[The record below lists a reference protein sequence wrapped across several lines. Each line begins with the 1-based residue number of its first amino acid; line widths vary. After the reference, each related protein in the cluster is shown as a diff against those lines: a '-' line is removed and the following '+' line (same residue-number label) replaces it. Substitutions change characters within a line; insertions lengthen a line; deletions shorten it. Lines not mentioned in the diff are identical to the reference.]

1 MEYSKVGTSAFI
13 ALGLG
18 EVLFFLVPIGIALFW
33 LIKKKE
39 KITTVLV
46 GAAVF
51 FLFVVILEKP
61 IQNVLIFPT
70 QMGLPDHSLSRYI
83 NARPFLWAFLVG
95 LFPGVFEETGRFLA
109 FKTVLKNRKN
119 RETSISYGIGHGCF
133 EVILYLGITYATYI
147 SYAVMINSGTF
158 QIIVDQVAEQAPDQV
173 DLLKT
178 LANQIASLT
187 FADIGLAFIER
198 VFAVLF
204 HIGASILVFYACREK
219 KKVWLYPLA
228 VILHTAMDFVAG
240 LSMTEVFNP
249 TMFELELIV
258 AVFGILTFCA
268 AYFLLYKRDKEKDLE
283 ISARPLT
290 E

>member
-1 MEYSKVGTSAFI
+1 MEYSKVGTSAFV

-95 LFPGVFEETGRFLA
+95 LFPGVFEETGRLLA
-109 FKTVLKNRKN
+109 FKTVLKNRRN

-187 FADIGLAFIER
+187 FADIGLAFAER

-249 TMFELELIV
+249 SVFELELIV

-268 AYFLLYKRDKEKDLE
+268 AYFLLYKRDKEKDLK
-283 ISARPLT
+283 SLPDH
-290 E
+290 

>member
-1 MEYSKVGTSAFI
+1 MEYSKVGTSAFV

-109 FKTVLKNRKN
+109 FKTVLKNRRN

-187 FADIGLAFIER
+187 FADIGLAFAER

-204 HIGASILVFYACREK
+204 HIGASILVLYACREK

-249 TMFELELIV
+249 SVFELELIV
-258 AVFGILTFCA
+258 AVFG
-268 AYFLLYKRDKEKDLE
+268 
-283 ISARPLT
+283 
-290 E
+290 